1 MLNKQENKNLKVVL
15 VDNEL
20 NFYGI
25 MDIKEC
31 KYKEFYVNHLIKEII
46 IKLCGNEEEFFGKFS
61 EYISDMLD
69 ELSRQLD
76 SDIYFEYYNAFIFN
90 VDEVFSGVEEC

>member
-1 MLNKQENKNLKVVL
+1 MLNKQENKDLKVVL
-15 VDNEL
+15 TDNGL

-25 MDIKEC
+25 IEVKNC
-31 KYKEFYVNHLIKEII
+31 NYKEIYVSNLIKEII
-46 IKLCGNEEEFFGKFS
+46 IELCGNEERFFEVFS
-61 EYISDMLD
+61 ECISDMIC
-69 ELSRQLD
+69 ELGKRLN

>member
-15 VDNEL
+15 VDNDL

-25 MDIKEC
+25 MDIKKC

-46 IKLCGNEEEFFGKFS
+46 IKLCGNEEKFFENFS

-69 ELSRQLD
+69 ELSQQLD